1 MTAEDKINLLAYIV
15 PRFGS
20 SDPNQEAAL
29 ESFVSGMKPTYA
41 VIRSK
46 CPNMSEG
53 DVQLLG
59 TELLAAEILTPGR
72 STRESFAS
80 WLGAMSKIE
89 MRDLLKARK
98 VVKESANSELKQF
111 RDEKAER
118 QAALEEYRR
127 KMQEQQEKARKERTM
142 ALNPKTGKMEL
153 IKRK

>member
-80 WLGAMSKIE
+80 WLGAMSEIE